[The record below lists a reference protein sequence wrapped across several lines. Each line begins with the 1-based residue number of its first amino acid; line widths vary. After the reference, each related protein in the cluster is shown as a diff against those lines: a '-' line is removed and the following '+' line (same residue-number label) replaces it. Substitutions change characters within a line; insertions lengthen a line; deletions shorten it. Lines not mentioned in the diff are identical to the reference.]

1 MSVLKIVFK
10 EVSLLQRF
18 ESADVIVNFLSF
30 RFPVFCVWCC
40 YRYNAACGRC
50 NFQQS
55 IPGDPGADIPG
66 LSVRNPRRVGYHSFC
81 IGQVSIIAVDDSAS
95 SALTKKQQPSNDDDD
110 NNKNN

>member
-10 EVSLLQRF
+10 EVSLLQRL
-18 ESADVIVNFLSF
+18 ESADVIVNFLSY

-81 IGQVSIIAVDDSAS
+81 IGQVSIIAVDDSS
-95 SALTKKQQPSNDDDD
+95 SALTIKQQPSNDDD
-110 NNKNN
+110 NKIN

>member
-50 NFQQS
+50 NFQQC

-81 IGQVSIIAVDDSAS
+81 IGQVSIIAVDDSS
-95 SALTKKQQPSNDDDD
+95 SALTKKQQPSNDDD
-110 NNKNN
+110 NKIN

>member
-50 NFQQS
+50 NFQQCLQ
-55 IPGDPGADIPG
+55 GDPGTDIPG

-81 IGQVSIIAVDDSAS
+81 ICQVSIAVDDSS
-95 SALTKKQQPSNDDDD
+95 SALTKKQQASNDDD
-110 NNKNN
+110 NKNN

>member
-10 EVSLLQRF
+10 EVSLLQRL
-18 ESADVIVNFLSF
+18 ESADVIVNFLSY

-50 NFQQS
+50 NFQQC

-81 IGQVSIIAVDDSAS
+81 IGQVSIIAVDDSS
-95 SALTKKQQPSNDDDD
+95 SALTKKQQPSNDDD
-110 NNKNN
+110 NKIN

>member
-81 IGQVSIIAVDDSAS
+81 IGQVSIAVDDSS
-95 SALTKKQQPSNDDDD
+95 SALTKKQQPSNDDD
-110 NNKNN
+110 NKIN

>member
-10 EVSLLQRF
+10 EVSLLQRL
-18 ESADVIVNFLSF
+18 ESADVIVNFLSY

-81 IGQVSIIAVDDSAS
+81 IGQVSIIAVDDSS
-95 SALTKKQQPSNDDDD
+95 SALTKKQQPSNDDD
-110 NNKNN
+110 NKIN